1 MEKLDIEDLAANI
14 TKFTV
19 DKNGNV
25 QIALKAYSSDV
36 NLENLK
42 ALKDRDIFVTI
53 KSSQT
58 DLLIRNNNIGGRQH
72 DEQHDEQQ

>member
-25 QIALKAYSSDV
+25 QIALGS
-36 NLENLK
+36 
-42 ALKDRDIFVTI
+42 I
-53 KSSQT
+53 
-58 DLLIRNNNIGGRQH
+58 
-72 DEQHDEQQ
+72 

>member
-25 QIALKAYSSDV
+25 QIVLEAYSSDV

-42 ALKDRDIFVTI
+42 ALKNLGIFVTI

-58 DLLIRNNNIGGRQH
+58 DLFNP
-72 DEQHDEQQ
+72 EQ

>member
-25 QIALKAYSSDV
+25 YRLRLKHTV
-36 NLENLK
+36 
-42 ALKDRDIFVTI
+42 RT
-53 KSSQT
+53 
-58 DLLIRNNNIGGRQH
+58 LIWKI
-72 DEQHDEQQ
+72 

>member
-25 QIALKAYSSDV
+25 QIALEAYSSDV
-36 NLENLK
+36 NLK

-58 DLLIRNNNIGGRQH
+58 DLFNP
-72 DEQHDEQQ
+72 EQ

>member
-1 MEKLDIEDLAANI
+1 MMEKLDIENLAANI

-25 QIALKAYSSDV
+25 QIALEAYSSDV

-53 KSSQT
+53 KSSQI
-58 DLLIRNNNIGGRQH
+58 DLFNP
-72 DEQHDEQQ
+72 EQ

>member
-1 MEKLDIEDLAANI
+1 MKKLDIEDLAANI

-25 QIALKAYSSDV
+25 QIALEAYSSDV
-36 NLENLK
+36 K
-42 ALKDRDIFVTI
+42 I

-58 DLLIRNNNIGGRQH
+58 DLFNP
-72 DEQHDEQQ
+72 EQ